1 MGLGVL
7 VYVPNVIGY
16 VRVLLVF
23 ISWCGFDNTG
33 VFVPCYL
40 ISILLD
46 GLDGWAARR
55 LNQTSEFGSWLDVV
69 VDNLGRGM
77 LWTQLFQWGWMVSAM
92 EWCVFTCNHN
102 ALGAQWKSS
111 FSESPRWVQAVM
123 AEGFRTPLGVLA
135 IGGLHVLPVWLYG
148 YQRGVLSQTLCI
160 PDWLQVLGVLV
171 LATGRLVCL
180 SVEVWCV
187 WSHITFLTR
196 DKKAERKD

>member
-1 MGLGVL
+1 MT
-7 VYVPNVIGY
+7 
-16 VRVLLVF
+16 LL
-23 ISWCGFDNTG
+23 IADASMLSHMTHA
-33 VFVPCYL
+33 PP
-40 ISILLD
+40 

-77 LWTQLFQWGWMVSAM
+77 LWTQLGAGWCRQWSGVS
-92 EWCVFTCNHN
+92 
-102 ALGAQWKSS
+102 
-111 FSESPRWVQAVM
+111 SPVITMPSAPSGRAASQRAPD
-123 AEGFRTPLGVLA
+123 GTPLGVLA

-171 LATGRLVCL
+171 LTAGRLVCL